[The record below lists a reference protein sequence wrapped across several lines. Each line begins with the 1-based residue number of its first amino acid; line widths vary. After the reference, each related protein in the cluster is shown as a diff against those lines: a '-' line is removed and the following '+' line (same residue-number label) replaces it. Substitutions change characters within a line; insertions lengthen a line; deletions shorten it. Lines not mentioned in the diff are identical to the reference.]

1 MKLIY
6 IRTCTSIEDACKQV
20 VEESEKCNDRVVADF
35 NGYIIDSKKSVE
47 KNLEDFEH
55 YMQHW
60 EDGINWEQRRFDL
73 AKDLFL
79 QGIKSKSNRIISS
92 ISYECHKELA
102 NSYKDNM
109 AKNAVEFADALIQAY
124 KNK

>member
-20 VEESEKCNDRVVADF
+20 VEESEKCHDRVVADF
-35 NGYIIDSKKSVE
+35 NDYIIDSKKSVE

-55 YMQHW
+55 YMQGW
-60 EDGINWEQRRFDL
+60 QDGINWEQRRFDL

-79 QGIKSKSNRIISS
+79 LGIKSNCNQVIDG
-92 ISYECHKELA
+92 ISYERFQELT
-102 NSYKDNM
+102 NSYKDTM
-109 AKNAVEFADALIQAY
+109 AKSAVEFADALIQAY

>member
-6 IRTCTSIEDACKQV
+6 IRSCTSIEDACKQV
-20 VEESEKCNDRVVADF
+20 AEEAEKCHDRVVADF
-35 NGYIIDSKKSVE
+35 NDYIIDSKKGVE
-47 KNLEDFEH
+47 KNLDDFEH

-79 QGIKSKSNRIISS
+79 QGIRSRSGRVISS
-92 ISYECHKELA
+92 MGYECFQELTK
-102 NSYKDNM
+102 SYPNTM
-109 AKNAVEFADALIQAY
+109 AKSAVELADALIQAY